1 MVVWIIGLS
10 GSGKSYL
17 ARSICKKFKKK
28 KIIWIDGDN
37 VRKYITYDLGYS
49 IKDRKKNSLTISN
62 ICKFLENK
70 GFIVVCSILSIFK
83 DHQKRNRKIFKKYI
97 QVYIKSNIEKLKK
110 TNSKKIYSNKRNVVG
125 VNIKFPTPYKSD
137 LTIEKKNNHF
147 ETKKLNEIYNKIR

>member
-1 MVVWIIGLS
+1 MPLNFVNIRPGFNKQITPTAAEGQ
-10 GSGKSYL
+10 Y
-17 ARSICKKFKKK
+17 
-28 KIIWIDGDN
+28 IDGDN
-37 VRKYITYDLGYS
+37 VRRYITYDLGYS

-70 GFIVVCSILSIFK
+70 GFIVICSILSIFK

-110 TNSKKIYSNKRNVVG
+110 TNSKKIYSNKKNVVG

-137 LTIEKKNNHF
+137 FVIEKKNNEF
-147 ETKKLNEIYNKIR
+147 EYKILKRIYNRIR